1 LNVKILAISN
11 APWDDRNSV
20 GNTQS
25 NWFSDWP
32 DTKISSVYTREA
44 MPDNK
49 CCQSYFQ
56 VTIGDI
62 ARHFF
67 MRKRIGKIFQP
78 KNILGKFSTST
89 LESKMVISTKGWKRK
104 VLQFIVEIVY
114 SSKIW
119 FNQKLKNYIKD
130 FQPNI
135 VFCFAIAEPFRYN
148 IVKYVKKHTNAKVVM
163 WVADDVYGQTYGMN
177 TLTRYIYRKRY
188 REMFTMADKVY
199 GVSQM
204 LCEEYMNLYKIQ
216 ITPLFKGCDMTP
228 CKKKVGNPIQVVYAG
243 NLLYGRDETLATL
256 AAGISEINHGEKKI
270 QLSVYS
276 GTLVSDEMRESLNI
290 EGCSTLYAAR
300 PYEEI
305 KKIMSEADIV
315 LHVESFRKEQI
326 KNVRLSFSTKIID
339 CMQSGSAMMVIGPK
353 GIASVEYP
361 RKIDGV
367 FVVDDLSLI
376 RKTLCEI
383 VKNPHQIDKG
393 ANCLSEFAKRYH
405 DLSAVRN
412 KLHLDF
418 QNIIAS

>member
-1 LNVKILAISN
+1 MRILAISN

-49 CCQSYFQ
+49 CCQSSFQ

-89 LESKMVISTKGWKRK
+89 SESKMVISTKGWKRK

-130 FQPNI
+130 FQPDI

-163 WVADDVYGQTYGMN
+163 WVADDVWGQTSGMN
-177 TLTRYIYRKRY
+177 ILKRRLYRKRY
-188 REMFTMADKVY
+188 NEMFRYADRVY

-204 LCEEYMNLYKIQ
+204 LCEEYSRLFNIP
-216 ITPLFKGCDMTP
+216 ITPLYKGCDLTP
-228 CKKKVGNPIQVVYAG
+228 SKTSVGHPIRMVYAG
-243 NLLYGRDETLATL
+243 NLFYGRDKTLIALVNAIKDINKDNSKVALSIYSATKVPD
-256 AAGISEINHGEKKI
+256 E
-270 QLSVYS
+270 VYR
-276 GTLVSDEMRESLNI
+276 LLDV
-290 EGCSTLYAAR
+290 EGSSTMCGVR

-315 LHVESFRKEQI
+315 LHVESFDEKQI

-361 RKIDGV
+361 RRIEGAI
-367 FVVDDLSLI
+367 VVDDISDLKQVVNSI
-376 RKTLCEI
+376 IE
-383 VKNPHQIDKG
+383 NPSKILDG
-393 ANCLSEFAKRYH
+393 AGKISNFAKKNH
-405 DLSAVRN
+405 EISAVHN
-412 KLHLDF
+412 KLQTEF
-418 QNIIAS
+418 QNVIES